1 MTDVTKDQGQADV
14 VLSAADEQLLPELTE
29 RARAG
34 GLRLTGEGGLLG
46 KLTKMVIE
54 GALEGEMDN
63 HLGYAKHDPED
74 RNGGKS
80 SNGYRGKTVLTEA
93 GPVEVSV
100 PRDRESGFEP
110 AIVAKRQRRL
120 SGLDD
125 MVISL

>member
-14 VLSAADEQLLPELTE
+14 VLSAADEQLLRELTE

-80 SNGYRGKTVLTEA
+80 SNGYGARRCSPRPGRWRFPCRGTGSPASSRPSSLKGSA
-93 GPVEVSV
+93 GCPGS
-100 PRDRESGFEP
+100 
-110 AIVAKRQRRL
+110 
-120 SGLDD
+120 
-125 MVISL
+125 MTW